1 MRAFPLTIALVFLAT
16 YAGRSDTNAFACQV
30 ITLPVNISTSTAHF
44 ARLDQHGRSDL
55 LAVDPVE
62 RKLLIYR
69 QRVAG
74 FTNTPDQILEL
85 PPQTA
90 WIAPFDVDA
99 HPGLELLMSTASGLV
114 YFRQNNGRFETDP
127 RSLIA
132 ASQIFTNDDPP
143 VLVTLPTNAAIPVI
157 NATNCVLY
165 RRNADYKWFAGEP
178 APLSASENNWYET
191 RNEWTLGASSA
202 RRLQVRQTH
211 WSKSPV
217 EEAEPSEKSRGL
229 KFQLA
234 DAEKAENDAI
244 GKIIG
249 DLKKVPGTW
258 HQPGIT
264 QVDLNG
270 DGRKDLILWQ
280 VVGEVQFRTDVYVS
294 LRGADGKL
302 PEHPDQVLHCRGFP
316 IPTGSTDRVSPIAD
330 LKGDGTYE
338 LVLLELKSTVI
349 SVGSLVDMALSRGL
363 HWSLNIR
370 TYGHDGFS
378 RSPDGSADITCV
390 LPADVLG
397 EWPLFICGDFN
408 GDGRPDFVV
417 QRTSTEWGIYASTND
432 GTWFQPKPSMSFE
445 SPVAGNFEISDLNG
459 DGRADIVL
467 RGFDD
472 PRMFIFLS
480 QTNSAN
486 PNP

>member
-1 MRAFPLTIALVFLAT
+1 MRVLLLTTALVLLAAQ
-16 YAGRSDTNAFACQV
+16 AGRAGTNAFACQL
-30 ITLPVNISTSTAHF
+30 ITLPANVSASAAHF
-44 ARLDQHGRSDL
+44 ARLDPSGRSDL
-55 LAVDPVE
+55 LALDPVE
-62 RKLLIYR
+62 RKLLIFR
-69 QRVAG
+69 QRAAG
-74 FTNTPDQILEL
+74 FTNTPDQIIEL

-90 WIAPFDVDA
+90 WIAPYDVDV
-99 HPGLELLMSTASGLV
+99 HPGLELLLSTASGLV
-114 YFRQNNGRFETDP
+114 YYRQDNSVFETQP
-127 RSLIA
+127 RSLIRTA
-132 ASQIFTNDDPP
+132 QIFTNDDPP
-143 VLVTLPTNAAIPVI
+143 LLVNLPTNAAIPVI
-157 NATNCVLY
+157 NATNYVLY
-165 RRNADYKWFAGEP
+165 HRNAAYEWIPGEP
-178 APLSASENNWYET
+178 VPFSANQDNWYET

-202 RRLQVRQTH
+202 RRLQTQATH
-211 WSKSPV
+211 WSKSPT
-217 EEAEPSEKSRGL
+217 EETGLPGKTRGP
-229 KFQLA
+229 KFQRAA
-234 DAEKAENDAI
+234 DETPENEAI
-244 GKIIG
+244 GKIIA
-249 DLKKVPGTW
+249 DLKKATGPW

-270 DGRKDLILWQ
+270 DGRTDLILWQ
-280 VVGEVQFRTDVYVS
+280 VVGEVQFRTDVYVF

-302 PEHPDQVLHCRGFP
+302 PEHPNQVLHCRGFP
-316 IPTGSTDRVSPIAD
+316 IPAGSTDRVSPFAD

-363 HWSLNIR
+363 RWSLNIR

-378 RSPDGSADITCV
+378 RSPDGSAEVTCV

-397 EWPLFICGDFN
+397 EWPLFICGDFT

-417 QRTSTEWGIYASTND
+417 QRTSTEWDVYASTND
-432 GTWFQPKPSMSFE
+432 GTWFQPKPSMSFA
-445 SPVAGNFEISDLNG
+445 SPVSGNFEIGDLNG

-480 QTNSAN
+480 QTNQAN